1 MDGCPS
7 DRDEI
12 VMRLHVNRGRSSAQ
26 QVTRVSVDSAG
37 GNMHLLTRADDVSEQ
52 LEVRRVFDKATRD
65 PAAGAST
72 VVLFKEKLQVD
83 LASSGDIIAVN
94 ATDASSKYFLLIPF
108 RSKNP
113 PPGSTPVH
121 PDG

>member
-1 MDGCPS
+1 MGGCPS
-7 DRDEI
+7 GRNEI
-12 VMRLHVNRGRSSAQ
+12 YIRLHVHRGRTSAQ
-26 QVTRVSVDSAG
+26 QVRRVSADSDG
-37 GNMHLLTRADDVSEQ
+37 DNVHLLTRVDDVSEQ